1 MIVSIVPLVISGGD
15 GDYVKLETT
24 RLMIHL
30 IQRAQ
35 DQTMNESLTNFWSHV
50 QNVLNHPLA
59 HVGNSTITLG
69 GIITLFALLAVVLIL
84 ERFFRRILVERLLS
98 RTHLEPALRFAIG
111 RIAGYI
117 FIALG
122 FVMALNNAGLDI
134 SSLTVLA
141 GAVGIGLG
149 FGLQNIINNF
159 FSGLIILAERP
170 VAIGDRIEVGGVAG
184 MVTKINMRSTTVVT
198 NDNITIIV
206 PNSDFISTAVTNW
219 SHGDPK
225 VRLRVPFGV
234 AYGSNITVL
243 KHVILEVAVKH
254 PAALK
259 EPPPSLFF
267 VGFGESSLD
276 FELGVWTIEMAHN
289 PLRFRSDLYYAIEQA
304 LRDNQIE
311 IPFPQRDLHIRS
323 GELPIRTRPDGPDR
337 GTMG

>member
-1 MIVSIVPLVISGGD
+1 MNQSITNVWS
-15 GDYVKLETT
+15 K
-24 RLMIHL
+24 
-30 IQRAQ
+30 IQ
-35 DQTMNESLTNFWSHV
+35 S
-50 QNVLNHPLA
+50 VLDHPLA
-59 HVGNSTITLG
+59 QLGNSTVTLG
-69 GIITLFALLAVVLIL
+69 GLFTLLVLLALVLIL
-84 ERFFRRILVERLLS
+84 ERVFRRILVERVLS
-98 RTHLEPALRFAIG
+98 RTQLEPALRFAIG
-111 RIAGYI
+111 RIAGYL

-122 FVMALNNAGLDI
+122 FVMALNNAGLEI

-184 MVTKINMRSTTVVT
+184 MVTRINMRSTTVVT

-234 AYGSNITVL
+234 AYGSNVSLL
-243 KHVILEVAVKH
+243 KRVILEVAARH
-254 PAALK
+254 PAVLK
-259 EPPPSLFF
+259 EPSPSLFF

-289 PLRFRSDLYYAIEQA
+289 PIRFRSDLYYAIEQA
-304 LRDNQIE
+304 LRDNEIE

-323 GELPIRTRPDGPDR
+323 GELPVRMRSGELDCGKEI
-337 GTMG
+337 